1 MIGMKKSGK
10 DNSNINPRKAAAK
23 KAWNTRR
30 EKEIG
35 DLFSMKKQT
44 QIKDRIEK
52 NKRRDAAIAAGPD
65 AYQEY
70 LKQESVSPERVL
82 ILVPPKLLDKFRQL
96 CNEESYTFIEGIREA
111 MRRMIGDLQEDRS
124 LEIETPEQQGKDF
137 AKMMKE
143 MNRIIGE
150 DSDPSTLPSQRNTL

>member
-1 MIGMKKSGK
+1 MKKSGK
-10 DNSNINPRKAAAK
+10 DDSNINPRKAAAK

-30 EKEIG
+30 EKEMG
-35 DLFSMKKQT
+35 DLFSIEKQT
-44 QIKDRIEK
+44 MIKARIEK
-52 NKRRDAAIAAGPD
+52 GKRRDAAIAAGPD
-65 AYQEY
+65 AYQEF
-70 LKQESVSPERVL
+70 LRQESSSPERVL

-137 AKMMKE
+137 AKLMKE
-143 MNRIIGE
+143 MSRILKEGQ
-150 DSDPSTLPSQRNTL
+150 DPSILPSQRNTL

>member
-1 MIGMKKSGK
+1 MKKSGK
-10 DNSNINPRKAAAK
+10 DNSNIDPRKAAAK
-23 KAWNTRR
+23 KAWITRR

-35 DLFSMKKQT
+35 ELFSMKKQT

-70 LKQESVSPERVL
+70 LRQESVSPERVL

-111 MRRMIGDLQEDRS
+111 MRRMIQDTRPDNYESPKEQERQIEMLLKFIQDLQG
-124 LEIETPEQQGKDF
+124 QQ
-137 AKMMKE
+137 
-143 MNRIIGE
+143 
-150 DSDPSTLPSQRNTL
+150 DPSTLPSQQKNTL

>member
-1 MIGMKKSGK
+1 MKKSGK
-10 DNSNINPRKAAAK
+10 DNPNIDPRNAAAK

-70 LKQESVSPERVL
+70 LRQESVSPERVL

-137 AKMMKE
+137 AKLMKE
-143 MNRIIGE
+143 ISRILKE
-150 DSDPSTLPSQRNTL
+150 DEDPSILPSQRNTL

>member
-1 MIGMKKSGK
+1 
-10 DNSNINPRKAAAK
+10 
-23 KAWNTRR
+23 
-30 EKEIG
+30 
-35 DLFSMKKQT
+35 MKKQA

-70 LKQESVSPERVL
+70 LRQESVSPERVL

-96 CNEESYTFIEGIREA
+96 CNMESYTFNEGVREA
-111 MRRMIGDLQEDRS
+111 MRRLIGDMQEDRS
-124 LEIETPEQQGKDF
+124 MEFETPEQQGKDF

-143 MNRIIGE
+143 ANRIIGE
-150 DSDPSTLPSQRNTL
+150 DVDPSTLSSQRNTL